1 MKTKLTRL
9 LLIAIII
16 LSNNQLS
23 FSQEKIEKKKEEKS
37 FNFVPVPYVSYNR
50 TYEFMFGAVPMVMY
64 NVNKK
69 DTISPQS
76 LSGVMGVYTT
86 NKTWFSAFF
95 TKLYLN
101 EDKWRIL
108 FGAGLGNMNS
118 QFLQSAGTD
127 QFTNVQTGA
136 DFLKLEV
143 KRKIAKGVY
152 VGGSYIYTKFDN
164 EYKYENPVKEEVTL
178 NGLGLVLLWDK
189 RDDVYNPKKGHK
201 INLNFTSYPSFMGN
215 DDESN
220 EVNMEYNKFFAKR
233 NNKDVWAFRA
243 YGAFGLGDVPF
254 NNLVVMGG
262 RGADLRGYSQGEYRG
277 KQLLAAQTEYR
288 YKLSDN
294 MGLVGFVGAGTI
306 FESNIDSN
314 NGKFLPSIGAGYRF
328 MAFPKNKMN
337 VGIDVAAGKNDWG
350 MYFRIGESF

>member
-1 MKTKLTRL
+1 MKTKITRL
-9 LLIAIII
+9 LLTII
-16 LSNNQLS
+16 LIISCNQAA
-23 FSQEKIEKKKEEKS
+23 FCQEKKETKKEEKN

-50 TYEFMFGAVPMVMY
+50 TYELMFGAVPMIMY

-76 LSGVMGVYTT
+76 LSGAMGVYTT
-86 NKTWFSAFF
+86 NETWFSAFF

-127 QFTNVQTGA
+127 QFTNIQTGA

-152 VGGSYIYTKFDN
+152 LGGSYLYTKFDN
-164 EYKYENPVKEEVTL
+164 EYKYENPLQEEITL

-189 RDDVYNPKKGHK
+189 RNDVYNPTMGHK
-201 INLNFTSYPSFMGN
+201 ANLNITSYPSFMGN
-215 DDESN
+215 DNESN
-220 EVNMEYNKFFAKR
+220 EVNLEYNKFISSR
-233 NNKDVWAFRA
+233 NKQNVWAFRA

-254 NNLVVMGG
+254 NNLIVMGG

-288 YKLSDN
+288 YKLSDK
-294 MGLVGFVGAGTI
+294 MGLIGFAGVGTI

-314 NGKFLPSIGAGYRF
+314 NGTFLPSIGAGYRF

>member
-1 MKTKLTRL
+1 MKTKLTGL
-9 LLIAIII
+9 LLTVILII
-16 LSNNQLS
+16 SCNQAA
-23 FSQEKIEKKKEEKS
+23 FCQEKIEKKKEEKN

-50 TYEFMFGAVPMVMY
+50 TYELMFGGVPMIMY
-64 NVNKK
+64 NVSKK

-76 LSGVMGVYTT
+76 LSGAMGVYTT
-86 NKTWFSAFF
+86 NETWFSAFF

-127 QFTNVQTGA
+127 QFTNIQTGA

-143 KRKIAKGVY
+143 KRKIVKGVY
-152 VGGSYIYTKFDN
+152 LGGSYLYTKFDN
-164 EYKYENPVKEEVTL
+164 EYKYENPIQEEITL

-189 RDDVYNPKKGHK
+189 RDDVYNPTMGHK
-201 INLNFTSYPSFMGN
+201 ANLNITSYPSFMGN
-215 DDESN
+215 DNESN
-220 EVNMEYNKFFAKR
+220 EVNLEYNKFISSR
-233 NNKDVWAFRA
+233 NKQNVWAFRT

-254 NNLVVMGG
+254 NNLIVMGG

-277 KQLLAAQTEYR
+277 KQLLATQTEYR
-288 YKLSDN
+288 YKLSDK

-306 FESNIDSN
+306 FESNIESN
-314 NGKFLPSIGAGYRF
+314 NGTFLPSIGAGYRF